1 MTNDAFMISE
11 QLEFQIAQYADGT
24 LPAEDRVALEQVLA
38 TDADARAMLDEYR
51 RLDATLK
58 RELPVPAMNWDRLA
72 THLSD
77 VVAEEDRATTTIAW
91 PLRNWGKLA
100 AAAAIILLIGT
111 VALLQ
116 LRPATPHSTVVV
128 NVNQTQPATNGSATV
143 VVVVTGPAAQTTDA
157 APVVEINVG
166 PSAWAK
172 QTNYGVTDQ
181 VVYREPRVMIASG
194 RIDRQDSGRLPF

>member
-1 MTNDAFMISE
+1 VIDE

-24 LPAEDRVALEQVLA
+24 LPPAERAALEQALA
-38 TDADARAMLDEYR
+38 NDADARALLEEYR

-72 THLSD
+72 AHLCD
-77 VVAEEDRATTTIAW
+77 AVAEEDRATTTIAW
-91 PLRNWGKLA
+91 PLRNWGKIA
-100 AAAAIILLIGT
+100 AAAAIMLLIGT
-111 VALLQ
+111 IALLT
-116 LRPATPHSTVVV
+116 LRPTAPVTNVVV
-128 NVNQTQPATNGSATV
+128 NTPSTPQNGTPATNNVTV
-143 VVVVTGPAAQTTDA
+143 VVVVSGPAAQTASA
-157 APVVEINVG
+157 APIVEINVG

-194 RIDRQDSGRLPF
+194 RIDRQDTGRLPF

>member
-1 MTNDAFMISE
+1 MISE

-24 LPAEDRVALEQVLA
+24 LPAAEIAALDRELA
-38 TDADARAMLDEYR
+38 DNADARALLDEYR

-72 THLSD
+72 THLCEA
-77 VVAEEDRATTTIAW
+77 VAAEDRATTTIAW
-91 PLRNWGKLA
+91 PLRNWGKIA
-100 AAAAIILLIGT
+100 AAAAIILVVGT
-111 VALLQ
+111 IALLQ
-116 LRPATPHSTVVV
+116 LRPTAPVTTVLVNPPTSPQNGTPST
-128 NVNQTQPATNGSATV
+128 NVTV
-143 VVVVTGPAAQTTDA
+143 VVVVTGPVAQTTDA

-181 VVYREPRVMIASG
+181 VVYRQPRVMIASG
-194 RIDRQDSGRLPF
+194 QVDRQDSGRLPF